1 MQTEETERAIRIYP
15 DKWRLLKSLRFYRLL
30 VPRPIIVVNEG
41 GIAYHESL
49 LPPFFTWRLTITW
62 AEIAAIYVQE
72 LTRQTRQG
80 AKNNRL
86 LAIVP
91 KDTEAFFEQ
100 RPRLLKVGPLLVL
113 MTVTGTPFMI
123 REATIAPCSVDALLA
138 QIRVQFQP
146 ELETHG
152 VELREEQHIVLP
164 GRSMSGR
171 DTHRRR
177 SPHSTPYNGW

>member
-1 MQTEETERAIRIYP
+1 MHTEETERAIRIYP
-15 DKWRLLKSLRFYRLL
+15 DKWRLLKGLRFYRLW
-30 VPRPIIVVNEG
+30 VPRPVVVVNDG

-49 LPPFFTWRLTITW
+49 LPPFFTWRLAITW

-72 LTRQTRQG
+72 LTRQGT
-80 AKNNRL
+80 KNNRL

-91 KDTEAFFEQ
+91 KDIEAFFEQ
-100 RPRLLKVGPLLVL
+100 RPRLLKTGPLLVL

-146 ELETHG
+146 ELEAHSI
-152 VELREEQHIVLP
+152 ELSDEQHIVLP
-164 GRSMSGR
+164 DRSMPGR
-171 DTHRRR
+171 GAHRRR
-177 SPHSTPYNGW
+177 PPQELSN